1 MGYHAASV
9 EYDAVSMRCDAVSMG
24 YDATSEVIESRC
36 FEVMQCP
43 NLQRSKCPR
52 RMITY

>member
-1 MGYHAASV
+1 MGYHAASM

-24 YDATSEVIESRC
+24 YDAASEVIEPQR

-43 NLQRSKCPR
+43 NLQSSKCPR